1 MLKNTL
7 KHPENTNKTCF
18 EAFWEIL
25 ENPVLGSKMWFS
37 AQISNYA
44 KIPWNTQK
52 IPTKH
57 VLRLFKKFLK
67 IRFSA
72 QKSGSRPRCRQMLK
86 ILWNT
91 QKTPT
96 KHALRH
102 FKKFLKIRFLAE
114 KSGSRLICRIMLKYH
129 ETLRKHQ
136 LNMFWGFLR
145 NSRKSGSRLKN
156 PVLGSKMWFSAQISN
171 YAKIPWNTQK
181 TPTGHVL
188 RHFKKFLKIRF
199 LAEKSGSRLICRIM
213 LKYHETLRKHQLN
226 MFWGF
231 LRNSRKSGSRLK
243 NPVLGSKMWFSAQI
257 SNYAKIPWNTQN
269 TPTEHVLRLL
279 KNFLKIRF
287 SAQTS
292 GSRLRC
298 RTMLKIHWNSGNTN

>member
-1 MLKNTL
+1 MSNNAKKNTL

-25 ENPVLGSKMWFS
+25 ENSVLGSKMWFS

-52 IPTKH
+52 TPTKH

-72 QKSGSRPRCRQMLK
+72 QKSGSRPRCRTMLK

-129 ETLRKHQ
+129 ETLRNHQ

-145 NSRKSGSRLKN
+145 NSWKSGSRLKN
-156 PVLGSKMWFSAQISN
+156 PVLGSDFE
-171 YAKIPWNTQK
+171 
-181 TPTGHVL
+181 L
-188 RHFKKFLKIRF
+188 
-199 LAEKSGSRLICRIM
+199 C
-213 LKYHETLRKHQLN
+213 
-226 MFWGF
+226 
-231 LRNSRKSGSRLK
+231 
-243 NPVLGSKMWFSAQI
+243 
-257 SNYAKIPWNTQN
+257 
-269 TPTEHVLRLL
+269 
-279 KNFLKIRF
+279 
-287 SAQTS
+287 
-292 GSRLRC
+292 
-298 RTMLKIHWNSGNTN
+298 

>member
-1 MLKNTL
+1 MSNIAKKYIQTPR
-7 KHPENTNKTCF
+7 KHQQNMFC
-18 EAFWEIL
+18 AFWEIL

-44 KIPWNTQK
+44 KKPWNTQK

-57 VLRLFKKFLK
+57 VLSLFKKFLK
-67 IRFSA
+67 MRFSA
-72 QKSGSRPRCRQMLK
+72 QKSVSRPRCRTTLK

-91 QKTPT
+91 QKTST

-102 FKKFLKIRFLAE
+102 FKNFFKIRFLAE
-114 KSGSRLICRIMLKYH
+114 KSCSRLICRIMLKYH

-156 PVLGSKMWFSAQISN
+156 SVLGSKMWFSAQISN

-181 TPTGHVL
+181 TPTEHVL
-188 RHFKKFLKIRF
+188 RLLKNFLKIRF
-199 LAEKSGSRLICRIM
+199 SAEKSGSRLICRIM

-231 LRNSRKSGSRLK
+231 LRNSRKSRSRLK

-257 SNYAKIPWNTQN
+257 SNYAKIPWNTQKI
-269 TPTEHVLRLL
+269 PAKHVLRLFE
-279 KNFLKIRF
+279 KFSKIRF
-287 SAQTS
+287 SAEKS
-292 GSRLRC
+292 GSRLKNVVLSTDFELC
-298 RTMLKIHWNSGNTN
+298 

>member
-1 MLKNTL
+1 MLNNGKKNTL
-7 KHPENTNKTCF
+7 KHPENINKTCF

-52 IPTKH
+52 TPTKH

-72 QKSGSRPRCRQMLK
+72 QKSGSRPRCRTMLK

-129 ETLRKHQ
+129 ETLRKHK

-145 NSRKSGSRLKN
+145 NSWKSGSRLKN
-156 PVLGSKMWFSAQISN
+156 PVFGSDFE
-171 YAKIPWNTQK
+171 
-181 TPTGHVL
+181 L
-188 RHFKKFLKIRF
+188 
-199 LAEKSGSRLICRIM
+199 C
-213 LKYHETLRKHQLN
+213 
-226 MFWGF
+226 
-231 LRNSRKSGSRLK
+231 
-243 NPVLGSKMWFSAQI
+243 
-257 SNYAKIPWNTQN
+257 
-269 TPTEHVLRLL
+269 
-279 KNFLKIRF
+279 
-287 SAQTS
+287 
-292 GSRLRC
+292 
-298 RTMLKIHWNSGNTN
+298 